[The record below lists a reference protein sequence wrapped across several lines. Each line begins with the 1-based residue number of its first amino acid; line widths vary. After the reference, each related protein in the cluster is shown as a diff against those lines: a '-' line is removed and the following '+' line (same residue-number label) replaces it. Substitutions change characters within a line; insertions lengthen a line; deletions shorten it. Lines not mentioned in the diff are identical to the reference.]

1 METIFDETGKSKN
14 DRISSFARNFLFY
27 LIYKKQI
34 LFFFDEHETIEYNS
48 KEIKVRCKEMRSAI
62 RIDNLNFAYGT
73 QKIFSHFSLEI
84 EEGKIVSIV
93 GPNNCGKTTLMKLI
107 GGFLP
112 NKDAIVIGY
121 SYLDNEHIKDSAKQ
135 IGVVLSDLDH
145 KFLFEDVYQELAFPL
160 ENLQYS
166 KEAIQDSIAKLSQE
180 LEMEDLLDK
189 KINDLTKE
197 EQQILFFAIA
207 LLHKP
212 RILILDQPFSM
223 MNKDRH
229 QKLLNY
235 LKQLNKRDHTTIV
248 LATSNLED
256 CLIADEMIVLNHGEI
271 YLRGAPLEVMKEDQ
285 KLIHLGLELP
295 FMVDLS
301 LKLQFYELLDD
312 IILDMEGM
320 VNTLWK

>member
-1 METIFDETGKSKN
+1 
-14 DRISSFARNFLFY
+14 
-27 LIYKKQI
+27 
-34 LFFFDEHETIEYNS
+34 
-48 KEIKVRCKEMRSAI
+48 MRSAI

-235 LKQLNKRDHTTIV
+235 LKQLNKRDHTSIV

>member
-1 METIFDETGKSKN
+1 MYKFIKAVLCF
-14 DRISSFARNFLFY
+14 FFY
-27 LIYKKQI
+27 
-34 LFFFDEHETIEYNS
+34 FFDEHETIEYNS

>member
-1 METIFDETGKSKN
+1 M
-14 DRISSFARNFLFY
+14 RN
-27 LIYKKQI
+27 IAN
-34 LFFFDEHETIEYNS
+34 T
-48 KEIKVRCKEMRSAI
+48 MTAI
-62 RIDNLNFAYGT
+62 RKENALLLEK
-73 QKIFSHFSLEI
+73 KINEQLTELEM
-84 EEGKIVSIV
+84 KNASFLVSILPEDEFNKNGLDKV
-93 GPNNCGKTTLMKLI
+93 EFLVSTNI
-107 GGFLP
+107 GDDFKPLTKIASGGEISRIML
-112 NKDAIVIGY
+112 AI
-121 SYLDNEHIKDSAKQ
+121 K
-135 IGVVLSDLDH
+135 VVLSDLDH

-166 KEAIQDSIAKLSQE
+166 KEAIQNSIAKLSQE

-256 CLIADEMIVLNHGEI
+256 CLMFL
-271 YLRGAPLEVMKEDQ
+271 
-285 KLIHLGLELP
+285 LII
-295 FMVDLS
+295 
-301 LKLQFYELLDD
+301 K
-312 IILDMEGM
+312 
-320 VNTLWK
+320 

>member
-1 METIFDETGKSKN
+1 MCGHLLFP
-14 DRISSFARNFLFY
+14 FAKRCFFFY
-27 LIYKKQI
+27 
-34 LFFFDEHETIEYNS
+34 FFDEHETIEYNS